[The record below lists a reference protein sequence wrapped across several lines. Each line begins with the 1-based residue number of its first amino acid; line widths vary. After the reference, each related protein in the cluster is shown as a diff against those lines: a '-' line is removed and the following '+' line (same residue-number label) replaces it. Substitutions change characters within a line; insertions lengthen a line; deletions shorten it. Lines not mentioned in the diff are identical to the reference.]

1 MRSSQF
7 IPRVE
12 KLASDIKYLVKP
24 QKNIVN
30 VLPKLISSNCET
42 LPSKGSRRSAGYLPF
57 LAFLALDHSNG
68 GP

>member
-12 KLASDIKYLVKP
+12 KLVSDIKYLVKA
-24 QKNIVN
+24 QKNIN
-30 VLPKLISSNCET
+30 VLPKLISPNCET